1 MNLLQILIVAA
12 FVIVF
17 AINLYADKNKNQVL
31 KELTKPLLVPLIIVF
46 YLASAT
52 QINWFIVAALFFGFI
67 GDLALLWGTKKIFLA
82 IGFIAF
88 LIGHLFYT
96 SVFLQSIQ
104 YLKIVPTFF
113 FIFLIPYL
121 LYGYLILRLL
131 KPNLGITLV
140 PVIVY
145 MCAILMM
152 SFTSLCRIW
161 NGFNLQFLLPF
172 IGSLFFI
179 ASDSVLSY
187 NSFNEPS
194 KNYEVFIMFT
204 YILAQILIVA
214 GFLV

>member
-1 MNLLQILIVAA
+1 MNLQILIV
-12 FVIVF
+12 IVF
-17 AINLYADKNKNQVL
+17 IITFAVNLYADKYEKQNL
-31 KELTKPLLVPLIIVF
+31 KALTKPLLVPLIMVF
-46 YLASAT
+46 YMSSAT
-52 QINWFIVAALFFGFI
+52 PINWFIVTALFFGFI
-67 GDLALLWGTKKIFLA
+67 GDLSLLWGTKKIFLA
-82 IGFIAF
+82 IGLIAF

-104 YLKIVPTFF
+104 YIKIVPTFF
-113 FIFLIPYL
+113 FIFLIPYI

-131 KPNLGITLV
+131 KPNLGIVLV
-140 PVIVY
+140 PVIFY

-187 NSFNEPS
+187 NSFIEPS